1 MSDLPASI
9 TPLGG
14 QASDALPDVL
24 QTGQS
29 EIAALFVSMAERHPT
44 GDDASYLYWHTMD
57 HRPEQMRLP
66 EIQASLRVVS
76 TPECRAARGASVDT
90 YDAVDHVM
98 TYFFTDIAGLD
109 GFGALSDA
117 LHAGGRTPFVLPPVD
132 RGVFVVSE
140 RRASPRVKAGADVL
154 PWLPIRGAYVLL
166 ETEADEAPDLTGI
179 DGVAG
184 QWSTRAVASPV
195 ATVAEDDLLTFLFL
209 DGDPVV
215 TAVAINAALQSRWQ
229 RGHGTPRLAAPFY
242 CVVPFEWTR
251 YLP

>member
-1 MSDLPASI
+1 MSNWTGTEKALS
-9 TPLGG
+9 GE
-14 QASDALPDVL
+14 ASDALPEVL
-24 QTGQS
+24 ATGHS
-29 EIAALFVSMAERHPT
+29 EITTLFVSMAERHPA
-44 GDDASYLYWHTMD
+44 GEDASYLYWHTMD

-76 TPECRAARGASVDT
+76 TPECRAVRGASVGA

-117 LHAGGRTPFVLPPVD
+117 LHAGGRTPFVLPPVN
-132 RGVFVVSE
+132 RGVFSVRG
-140 RRASPRVKAGADVL
+140 RRASSRIKAGADVL
-154 PWLPIRGAYVLL
+154 PWVPIRGAYVLL
-166 ETEADEAPDLTGI
+166 ESGADEAPDLTGI
-179 DGVAG
+179 EGVAG

-195 ATVAEDDLLTFLFL
+195 ATVAEDDLLTYIFL
-209 DGDPVV
+209 DGDPVM
-215 TAVAINAALQSRWQ
+215 TAVPINAALQSRWQ
-229 RGHGTPRLAAPFY
+229 MGHGTPRLAAPFY